1 MKFFLPYLL
10 IVLFVLIFFWQFLF
24 EGLLPIPA
32 DTIIGL
38 YHPYRD
44 FYAKN
49 YPNGIPFK
57 NFLIT
62 DPIRQQIPWRFLS
75 VSLEKQFVL
84 PLWNPYSFAGTP
96 LLANFQSAPFYP
108 LNLFFFILPFDL
120 AWSFLIL
127 LEPLLGGV
135 FLYAYLKNLKLRKLA
150 SLLGAITFVFS
161 GFFIVWMQW
170 GTVDHTLL
178 WLPLILLS
186 IDKIFFC
193 LKEFEILNIENKKV
207 KIHIGN
213 KKLILWLFIFLLSL
227 ISSFFAG
234 HLQIFFYLF
243 TTLSAYLVAR
253 WFQYGKIFKFLFIFL
268 IFYILFFIF
277 TSIQWLPT
285 IKFILLS
292 ARGLDQNYLQ
302 NPGWFIPWQ
311 SLIQFIF
318 PDFFGNPATLNYWGV
333 WNYAEFVGYVG
344 IIPLIMAIYALF
356 FRRDKKTLF
365 FGLVFFT
372 SLVFAL
378 PTFLAKLPFVLGI
391 PFISSSQPTRLLAI
405 TDFSLA
411 VLAAFGFD
419 YFIKIKKEIFYPL
432 GFIFLSISSIW
443 IFIFFVGKNSLAISD
458 IAVARSNLVFPTIIF
473 FLVLFLITLSVF
485 VKNKNYKKVVYL
497 ILLIV
502 TLIDLFR
509 FGWKFLPF
517 TKSDYLF
524 PETPAISFLK
534 QQEKPFRI
542 MSLDSELFPPN
553 FFAIY
558 KLESLG
564 GYDPLYLNRYAQL
577 VAAMER
583 GKPDI
588 HAPYGFNR
596 IITPRNVSSGFIN
609 LMGVKY
615 VLSLSDLNDKNLT
628 KVFEEGRTKIYENKS
643 FLPRAFFVET
653 LVKAKDDQAAIEEMF
668 KINSFA
674 KTAII
679 QDSDLL
685 KQKFSQGKAEI
696 VFYEENEIIIK
707 TQNSQDGF
715 LVVSNTFYPTW
726 HAKIDNRENKIYL
739 TNFNFQGILVP
750 RGIHTIVFYQSLF

>member
-24 EGLLPIPA
+24 KGLLPIPA

-44 FYAKN
+44 FYAKD
-49 YPNGIPFK
+49 YPNGVPFK

-62 DPIRQQIPWRFLS
+62 DPVRQQIPWKSLAI
-75 VSLEKQFVL
+75 SLEKQLDL

-127 LEPLLGGV
+127 LEPLLGGI
-135 FLYAYLKNLKLRKLA
+135 FLYAYLKNLKLKKIA
-150 SLLGAITFVFS
+150 SLLGSVTFVFS
-161 GFFIVWMQW
+161 GFFMVWLEW

-186 IDKIFFC
+186 ADKI
-193 LKEFEILNIENKKV
+193 IDTKK
-207 KIHIGN
+207 KFA
-213 KKLILWLFIFLLSL
+213 WLLVFALSMS
-227 ISSFFAG
+227 SSFLAG

-243 TTLSAYLVAR
+243 LVS
-253 WFQYGKIFKFLFIFL
+253 F
-268 IFYILFFIF
+268 FYILSRIIQKKQYKQILYFSIGFAVF
-277 TSIQWLPT
+277 AVLTCIQWFPT

-311 SLIQFIF
+311 NLIQFIF

-344 IIPLIMAIYALF
+344 IFPLIMAIYALF

-372 SLVFAL
+372 SLIFAL

-419 YFIKIKKEIFYPL
+419 YFIKRKREIFYPL

-443 IFIFFVGKNSLAISD
+443 IFILFLGKNLTDANILVSK
-458 IAVARSNLVFPTIIF
+458 SNLIFPTIIF
-473 FLVLFLITLSVF
+473 VLVLFLIIFSAF
-485 VKNKNYKKVVYL
+485 IKNKNYKKVIYI

-502 TLIDLFR
+502 TLVDLFR

-517 TKSDYLF
+517 TKSEYLF

-553 FFAIY
+553 FSIVY

-596 IITPRNVSSGFIN
+596 IITPHNVSSGFIN
-609 LMGVKY
+609 FMGVKY
-615 VLSLSDLNDKNLT
+615 VLSLFYLNNKNLV

-643 FLPRAFFVET
+643 FLPRAFFVEN
-653 LVKAKDDQAAIEEMF
+653 LVESENDQAAIEEMF
-668 KINSFA
+668 KINSFD
-674 KTAII
+674 KTAVI
-679 QDSDLL
+679 QDSSLL
-685 KQKFSQGKAEI
+685 KKKFSKGKVEI
-696 VFYEENEIIIK
+696 VSYKENEIIIK
-707 TQNSQDGF
+707 TENSQDGF

-739 TNFNFQGILVP
+739 TNFNFQGIAVP
-750 RGIHTIVFYQSLF
+750 KGIHTIVLYQSLF